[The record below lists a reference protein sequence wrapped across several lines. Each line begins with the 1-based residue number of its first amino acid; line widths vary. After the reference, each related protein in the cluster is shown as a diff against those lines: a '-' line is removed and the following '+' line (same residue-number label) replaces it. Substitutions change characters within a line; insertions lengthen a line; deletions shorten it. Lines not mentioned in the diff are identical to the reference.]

1 MLTPFSVIR
10 RYMKIQQ
17 QYEELLKIKEDI
29 NEKLQELNFGK
40 IKELMLWLA
49 KSSIYQKLK
58 TKENQ
63 LIWLERFCNIWLIE
77 KKELI
82 SRDIDDDIF
91 WGVNSLD
98 SIEKKYLSIKF
109 GILRLETPMPEEY
122 YEQAIDTMID
132 YHISGLAIGYIII
145 LESLKKEK
153 NILKTARL
161 LKDRGQLITAME
173 LLQYGLK
180 TYADNSDLLLEL
192 ADCWMQGQQWQQAYD
207 CLKKIKEP
215 DGSVEEMI
223 EELEKVVQHEKV

>member
-1 MLTPFSVIR
+1 
-10 RYMKIQQ
+10 MKIQQ